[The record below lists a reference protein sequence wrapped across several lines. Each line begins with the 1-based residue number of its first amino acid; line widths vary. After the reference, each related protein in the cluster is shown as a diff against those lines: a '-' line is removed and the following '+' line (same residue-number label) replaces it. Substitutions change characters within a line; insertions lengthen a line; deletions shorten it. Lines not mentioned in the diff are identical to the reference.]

1 MAVYPTALSLAAA
14 VIYIGVSVLCVLAW
28 VGARKGTAK
37 ASPSRFG
44 WLAIAGLFVC
54 LALSRILVIE
64 DRFDEFLRD
73 VARESGAYEGRTAWQ
88 GPLSV
93 AAILLVLLVVPIL
106 ARNWARSRGD
116 KRRQALGMAQLAAF
130 AMLGLIALRL
140 ISFHPIDSLLYGGL
154 RLNWWFD
161 IGLSLLV
168 GTAAWIGWRA
178 SQDRPA

>member
-14 VIYIGVSVLCVLAW
+14 AIYIGVSVLCMLAGTISLD
-28 VGARKGTAK
+28 GAART
-37 ASPSRFG
+37 SRLQPG
-44 WLAIAGLFVC
+44 WFSIAGLFVI
-54 LALSRILVIE
+54 LALNRILVIE
-64 DRFDEFLRD
+64 DRFDEYLRD

-93 AAILLVLLVVPIL
+93 IAILLVLLVVTIL

-116 KRRQALGMAQLAAF
+116 KRRQALGVAQLAAF

-161 IGLSLLV
+161 VGLSLLV
-168 GTAAWIGWRA
+168 GFAAWSGWKTSR
-178 SQDRPA
+178 DLPA

>member
-14 VIYIGVSVLCVLAW
+14 AIYIGVSVLCVLAW
-28 VGARKGTAK
+28 ANPRNGSEK
-37 ASPSRFG
+37 ASQSRSG
-44 WLAIAGLFVC
+44 WLAVAGLFVL

-64 DRFDEFLRD
+64 DRFDEYLRD
-73 VARESGAYEGRTAWQ
+73 LARESGAYEGRTAWQ

-116 KRRQALGMAQLAAF
+116 KRTQALGIAQLAAF

-140 ISFHPIDSLLYGGL
+140 ISFHPVDSLLYGGL
-154 RLNWWFD
+154 RLNWWLD
-161 IGLSLLV
+161 VGLSLLV
-168 GTAAWIGWRA
+168 GFAAWIGWKSPRG
-178 SQDRPA
+178 

>member
-1 MAVYPTALSLAAA
+1 MSVYPTALSLAAA
-14 VIYIGVSVLCVLAW
+14 AIYIGVSVLCMLAGTSSRG
-28 VGARKGTAK
+28 GA
-37 ASPSRFG
+37 ASASRLQPG
-44 WLAIAGLFVC
+44 WFSIAGLFVI

-64 DRFDEFLRD
+64 DRFDEYLRD
-73 VARESGAYEGRTAWQ
+73 LARESGAYEGRTAWQ

-116 KRRQALGMAQLAAF
+116 KRRQALGIAQLAAF

-140 ISFHPIDSLLYGGL
+140 ISFHPVDSLLYGGL

-161 IGLSLLV
+161 VGLSLLV
-168 GTAAWIGWRA
+168 GFAAWIGWKAPRH
-178 SQDRPA
+178 